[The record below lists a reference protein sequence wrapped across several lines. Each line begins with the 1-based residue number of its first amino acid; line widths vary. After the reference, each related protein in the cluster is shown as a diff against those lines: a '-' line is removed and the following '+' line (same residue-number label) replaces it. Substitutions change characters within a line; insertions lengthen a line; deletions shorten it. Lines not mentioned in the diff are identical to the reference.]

1 VATHREVWRDPRPS
15 VCELFS
21 AESESSRDT
30 RVSLQKGPSGKGKP
44 TGDYLSG
51 RLYKR
56 AMASLE
62 IADVSAAST
71 LSDADATQ
79 P

>member
-1 VATHREVWRDPRPS
+1 MRPPLCRTRRRREREARERDEIGC
-15 VCELFS
+15 VF
-21 AESESSRDT
+21 
-30 RVSLQKGPSGKGKP
+30 LQKGPSGKGKP